1 MEYASGGELYDYLN
15 ERKRVSE
22 VEARG
27 IFRQIVSAV
36 HFLHK
41 NRIVHRDLKLENI
54 LIDSN
59 GDIKVGPSSTSTLL
73 NLLFNLIILL
83 ILNKKSSL
91 ILVLVI
97 IGHPIVSCI
106 RFVARRYMPR
116 PKSSMVFLIS
126 DLKSTAGLLVSY
138 FTRLSM
144 VLCRSKVGITIV

>member
-22 VEARG
+22 LEARG

-59 GDIKVGPSSTSTLL
+59 GDIKVKASLTFY
-73 NLLFNLIILL
+73 NLRNFQIFIFR
-83 ILNKKSSL
+83 IQYS
-91 ILVLVI
+91 
-97 IGHPIVSCI
+97 
-106 RFVARRYMPR
+106 
-116 PKSSMVFLIS
+116 
-126 DLKSTAGLLVSY
+126 
-138 FTRLSM
+138 
-144 VLCRSKVGITIV
+144 

>member
-59 GDIKVGPSSTSTLL
+59 GDIKVCKK
-73 NLLFNLIILL
+73 LFPFNA
-83 ILNKKSSL
+83 
-91 ILVLVI
+91 
-97 IGHPIVSCI
+97 GHI
-106 RFVARRYMPR
+106 F
-116 PKSSMVFLIS
+116 
-126 DLKSTAGLLVSY
+126 GLQQL
-138 FTRLSM
+138 FA
-144 VLCRSKVGITIV
+144 

>member
-59 GDIKVGPSSTSTLL
+59 GDIKVFRYDINISP
-73 NLLFNLIILL
+73 IKR
-83 ILNKKSSL
+83 ILNR
-91 ILVLVI
+91 I
-97 IGHPIVSCI
+97 
-106 RFVARRYMPR
+106 
-116 PKSSMVFLIS
+116 
-126 DLKSTAGLLVSY
+126 
-138 FTRLSM
+138 
-144 VLCRSKVGITIV
+144 

>member
-73 NLLFNLIILL
+73 NLLFNLIN
-83 ILNKKSSL
+83 LNSE
-91 ILVLVI
+91 
-97 IGHPIVSCI
+97 
-106 RFVARRYMPR
+106 
-116 PKSSMVFLIS
+116 
-126 DLKSTAGLLVSY
+126 
-138 FTRLSM
+138 
-144 VLCRSKVGITIV
+144 

>member
-54 LIDSN
+54 LIDSK
-59 GDIKVGPSSTSTLL
+59 GDIKVKQQPNFFIIDEFKLKIY
-73 NLLFNLIILL
+73 LF
-83 ILNKKSSL
+83 
-91 ILVLVI
+91 
-97 IGHPIVSCI
+97 
-106 RFVARRYMPR
+106 
-116 PKSSMVFLIS
+116 FLI
-126 DLKSTAGLLVSY
+126 
-138 FTRLSM
+138 
-144 VLCRSKVGITIV
+144 